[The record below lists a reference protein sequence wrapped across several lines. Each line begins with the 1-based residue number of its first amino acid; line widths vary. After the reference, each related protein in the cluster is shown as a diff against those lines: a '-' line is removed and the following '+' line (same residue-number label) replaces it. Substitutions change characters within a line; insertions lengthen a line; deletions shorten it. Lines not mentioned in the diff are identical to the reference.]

1 MVTIRDVQTDEN
13 TVVRMDE
20 KTPNEFAINP
30 GNAQIFIVTR
40 LSRMSTFFVVFSLFL
55 AFALTVAMLALTLSA

>member
-1 MVTIRDVQTDEN
+1 MATIRDAQTEEN

-40 LSRMSTFFVVFSLFL
+40 LSKMSTFFVVFSLFL

>member
-1 MVTIRDVQTDEN
+1 MATIRDAQTEEN
-13 TVVRMDE
+13 TVVRMDD
-20 KTPNEFAINP
+20 KTPKEFAINT

-40 LSRMSTFFVVFSLFL
+40 LSKMSTFFVVFSLFL

>member
-1 MVTIRDVQTDEN
+1 MATIRDAQTEEN
-13 TVVRMDE
+13 TVVRMDD
-20 KTPNEFAINP
+20 KTPKEFAINP

-40 LSRMSTFFVVFSLFL
+40 LSKMSTFFVVFSLFL